1 MSLFKTINTTDSN
14 LLKFSKG
21 HGYWDVTFYP
31 YGGDFKRLAGNE
43 TGHLIRGTVKY
54 DKREI
59 RVKLNNGNTIV
70 IEANAVSN
78 FSIDKL
84 MELKER
90 LNK

>member
-21 HGYWDVTFYP
+21 HGYYDVTFYP
-31 YGGDFKRLAGNE
+31 YGGDFKRMTGNE

-59 RVKLNNGNTIV
+59 RVQLTNGKTIV
-70 IEANAVSN
+70 IESIAVSN
-78 FSIDKL
+78 FSYDKL
-84 MELKER
+84 IELKQK